1 MKLHKHTL
9 QNGAMTNV
17 TEDLKKTKT
26 VVHLLCSLDFSDDIE
41 EPLTYLSVLNIFLSI
56 SAVLCKESSLHPPS
70 KLLLRCLATTD
81 LCVGLIVQPLA
92 ITFWMSLVKKEWD
105 LCRKVLATAYVV
117 SYIVCPVTML
127 TLAVISV
134 DRLLALS
141 LGLRYKQVV
150 TLKQTYVIVAI
161 VWTVSTVAAVLAL
174 INYLIMISYGYVV
187 VSFCVVIIFP
197 SYIKIFLTLRRHQA
211 QVQVHVQ
218 QEQPSQINPLNVARY
233 RKAVSSALW
242 VQFTFF
248 VCCLPHTIVK
258 ALFDSNNFF
267 IQVSC
272 LGNNTNFLN
281 AKKSISFRI
290 R

>member
-1 MKLHKHTL
+1 
-9 QNGAMTNV
+9 
-17 TEDLKKTKT
+17 
-26 VVHLLCSLDFSDDIE
+26 
-41 EPLTYLSVLNIFLSI
+41 
-56 SAVLCKESSLHPPS
+56 
-70 KLLLRCLATTD
+70 
-81 LCVGLIVQPLA
+81 
-92 ITFWMSLVKKEWD
+92 MSLVKKEWD
-105 LCRKVLATAYVV
+105 LCRKVLATVYVV

-248 VCCLPHTIVK
+248 VCYLPYTIVK